1 MLRRLLIANRGEI
14 AVRIIRTC
22 RRLGIETVLAVSAA
36 DRDSLPARQA
46 DRTVLIGPADPAAS
60 YLDVDAVIGAAR
72 TTGADAI
79 HPGYGFLAE
88 NPRLAAACAAAGI
101 VFVGPTEGQLA
112 AAGDKLA
119 ARGHAVAAGLPV
131 LPGGEVHDL
140 RAARR
145 LAGEIG
151 WPVLVKAVGG
161 GGGRGM
167 KKVGGPAE
175 LADTIELATAEAGAA
190 FADRRVYLERFLAAG
205 RHIEVQ
211 IAGDGERV
219 VQLGERDC
227 SIQRR
232 YQKLVEEAP
241 APGLDASTRA
251 GLHAAAVTFGERLGY
266 RGLGTVE
273 FLVAGDAFYFLELN
287 ARIQVEHPVTEA
299 VYGVDLVAAQL
310 AIAEGR
316 PLRTEPDA
324 AAPTAA
330 GPGTAG
336 PGTAGLGAGT
346 SAGHAI
352 ECRINAEDWTRG
364 FRPSPGTV
372 TAAVFPAGE
381 GVRVDT
387 HVQAGTRVPPQY
399 DSLLA
404 KLIVHAADRTSALA
418 RLRGALAR
426 CEIHGVT
433 TNLPMYAELTR
444 QPEFAA
450 GGVDTAWF
458 PAFLERHDIE
468 RAREG
473 AGHD

>member
-1 MLRRLLIANRGEI
+1 MVRRLLIANRGEI
-14 AVRIIRTC
+14 AVRIMRTC
-22 RRLGIETVLAVSAA
+22 RRLGVETVLAVSAA
-36 DRDSLPARQA
+36 DRDSPPARLA
-46 DRTVLIGPADPAAS
+46 DRTVVIGPADPARS
-60 YLDVDAVIGAAR
+60 YLDVDAVVGAAR
-72 TTGADAI
+72 ATGADAI

-88 NPRLAAACAAAGI
+88 NPRLAAACAAAGV
-101 VFVGPTEGQLA
+101 VFVGPTETQLA

-131 LPGGEVHDL
+131 LPGGEVRDV

-145 LAGEIG
+145 LADEIG

-175 LADTIELATAEAGAA
+175 LADTIELAMAEAGAA
-190 FADRRVYLERFLAAG
+190 FADPRVYLERFVPAG
-205 RHIEVQ
+205 RHVEVQ

-241 APGLDASTRA
+241 APCLGDAVRA
-251 GLHAAAVTFGERLGY
+251 GLHAAAVAFGRRLRY

-273 FLVAGDAFYFLELN
+273 FLVDGDAFYFLELN

-299 VYGVDLVAAQL
+299 VYGVDLVAEQL

-316 PLRTEPDA
+316 PLRPEL
-324 AAPTAA
+324 TAA
-330 GPGTAG
+330 TP
-336 PGTAGLGAGT
+336 
-346 SAGHAI
+346 AGHAI
-352 ECRINAEDWTRG
+352 ECRINAEDWTHG

-372 TAAVFPAGE
+372 TAAVFPAGD

-387 HVQAGTRVPPQY
+387 HLQPGARVPPHY

-404 KLIVHAADRTSALA
+404 KLIVHGADRAAALE
-418 RLRGALAR
+418 RLRGALTR
-426 CEIHGVT
+426 CRIDGVS

-444 QPEFAA
+444 HPEFAA

-458 PAFLERHDIE
+458 PGFLGFLGFLGDRQGD
-468 RAREG
+468 EG
-473 AGHD
+473 GGRG

>member
-1 MLRRLLIANRGEI
+1 MVRRLLIANRGEI

-36 DRDSLPARQA
+36 DRDCLPARMA
-46 DRTVLIGPADPAAS
+46 DHTVLIGPADPAAS
-60 YLDVDAVIGAAR
+60 YLDVDAVLGAAR

-101 VFVGPTEGQLA
+101 VFVGPTEAQLA

-119 ARGHAVAAGLPV
+119 AREHAVAAGLPV
-131 LPGGEVHDL
+131 LPGGEVRDL
-140 RAARR
+140 RSARR

-151 WPVLVKAVGG
+151 WPVLVKAAGG

-167 KKVGGPAE
+167 KKIGEPAE
-175 LADTIELATAEAGAA
+175 LADAIELARAEAGAA
-190 FADRRVYLERFLAAG
+190 FADRRVYLERFLSAG

-219 VQLGERDC
+219 IHFGERDC

-241 APGLDASTRA
+241 APGLGASTRA
-251 GLHAAAVTFGERLGY
+251 ALHAAAVALGERLRY

-273 FLVAGDAFYFLELN
+273 FLVAGADFYFLELN

-299 VYGVDLVAAQL
+299 VYGVDLVAEQL

-316 PLRTEPDA
+316 PPRPAPDTTGPDA
-324 AAPTAA
+324 T
-330 GPGTAG
+330 GP
-336 PGTAGLGAGT
+336 
-346 SAGHAI
+346 AGHAI

-364 FRPSPGTV
+364 FRPSPGMV
-372 TAAVFPAGE
+372 TAAVFPAGD
-381 GVRVDT
+381 GIRVDT
-387 HVQAGTRVPPQY
+387 HVQAGTRIPPHY

-404 KLIVHAADRTSALA
+404 KLIVHAADRTAALA
-418 RLRGALAR
+418 LLRGALAR

-433 TNLPMYAELTR
+433 TNLPMFAELTR
-444 QPEFAA
+444 RPEFAA
-450 GGVDTAWF
+450 GCVDTAWF
-458 PAFLERHDIE
+458 PAFLERRDSERIRE
-468 RAREG
+468 RAGEG
-473 AGHD
+473 AGRG